1 MNVWLNLNFR
11 YVLRE
16 SNELNA
22 SHDWFCFE
30 CDVLVDKRSKQYHKC
45 KDCWRVFHSKC
56 LRRLTLFEHNF
67 EYLQCLYCKR
77 LGEEK
82 DGFIG
87 LKRVDN
93 KRLNTLIKYLLIF
106 LRNQMKESYNL
117 FTIDYGIKES
127 MIVFKKMDLKV
138 MEDKTKSNSY
148 KSLMEFENDFFIF
161 MHNLYIT
168 TYDFESI
175 AKKFADLK
183 EYFKKEIIELRIC
196 VDCYERSNDKEF
208 QMSNKDWFCE
218 PCDPPHKLLFAK
230 IKGFPYW
237 PAKLIKDNANGKYIV
252 RFFDKGCTKI
262 DVKANETHPIE
273 DFINKDCVRKNNKL
287 KAPMKMLDK
296 YLSNLNNNSSPKQ
309 TPVITAQQIADNII
323 EQITNT
329 SVERTPHN
337 IQHIEDCIEEV
348 VNEAYNKNERK
359 SPRILSKRKLNYK
372 QTLSK
377 NKSFTVIK
385 SRSNSSDSSV
395 NCVPLLATD
404 LPQLSSVKKIKLQT
418 NKKLNV
424 SQNNDEVI
432 DKNISNQ
439 TLIQTQNAS
448 QNESMNVCEQTNV
461 ETSREAMNEANEE
474 TVVTERPL
482 NGIDGDLSSGNSG
495 TDSMANS
502 MLTESRVSNNANQ
515 AQNQNISELQ
525 INTIVTQTPNSN

>member
-1 MNVWLNLNFR
+1 L
-11 YVLRE
+11 
-16 SNELNA
+16 S
-22 SHDWFCFE
+22 
-30 CDVLVDKRSKQYHKC
+30 
-45 KDCWRVFHSKC
+45 
-56 LRRLTLFEHNF
+56 
-67 EYLQCLYCKR
+67 
-77 LGEEK
+77 EEK

-87 LKRVDN
+87 LQRVDN
-93 KRLNTLIKYLLIF
+93 QRLNTLIKYLLIF
-106 LRNQMKESYNL
+106 LRNQLKESYNS

-161 MHNLYIT
+161 MHNLYIM
-168 TYDFESI
+168 TYDFGAI
-175 AKKFADLK
+175 ANKFADLK

-196 VDCYERSNDKEF
+196 VDCYERLNDKEL
-208 QMSNKDWFCE
+208 QMLNKDWFCE

-237 PAKLIKDNANGKYIV
+237 PAKLIKDDGNGKYIV
-252 RFFDKGCTKI
+252 RFFDKGYTKI

-273 DFINKDCVRKNNKL
+273 EFIEKDCVRKNNKL

-296 YLSNLNNNSSPKQ
+296 YLTKLNNNLSSKQ
-309 TPVITAQQIADNII
+309 TPVITDNII
-323 EQITNT
+323 EQMTHT

-337 IQHIEDCIEEV
+337 IQHIENCIEEV
-348 VNEAYNKNERK
+348 VNNKNERK
-359 SPRILSKRKLNYK
+359 SPRILGKRKLNYK
-372 QTLSK
+372 QTLSR

-385 SRSNSSDSSV
+385 SSNSSDSSV

-404 LPQLSSVKKIKLQT
+404 LPQLSSVKKIKLQN
-418 NKKLNV
+418 NKKLNI

-439 TLIQTQNAS
+439 TLIQTQNAP
-448 QNESMNVCEQTNV
+448 QNESMNISEQTNV
-461 ETSREAMNEANEE
+461 EASRKAMNEANEK

-502 MLTESRVSNNANQ
+502 MSTESIVSNDANG
-515 AQNQNISELQ
+515 AQNQNLSELQ
-525 INTIVTQTPNSN
+525 NNTNVNQRPNSN

>member
-1 MNVWLNLNFR
+1 MNFR
-11 YVLRE
+11 YVL
-16 SNELNA
+16 NEPNA

-30 CDVLVDKRSKQYHKC
+30 CDILVDKRSKQYHKC

-56 LRRLTLFEHNF
+56 LRRLTPFEHNF
-67 EYLQCLYCKR
+67 ECLQCLYCKR
-77 LGEEK
+77 LSEEK
-82 DGFIG
+82 EGFIG
-87 LKRVDN
+87 LQRVDN
-93 KRLNTLIKYLLIF
+93 QRLNTLIKYLLIF
-106 LRNQMKESYNL
+106 LKNQMKESYNL
-117 FTIDYGIKES
+117 FTIDYGTKES

-148 KSLMEFENDFFIF
+148 KSLLEFENDFFIF

-168 TYDFESI
+168 TYDFEAI

-196 VDCYERSNDKEF
+196 VDCYERSNDKEL

-218 PCDPPHKLLFAK
+218 PCDPPHKVLFAK

-237 PAKLIKDNANGKYIV
+237 PAKLIKDDGNGRYII
-252 RFFDKGCTKI
+252 RFFDKGFTKL

-296 YLSNLNNNSSPKQ
+296 YLTNLNNNSSLKQ
-309 TPVITAQQIADNII
+309 TPVITAQQITDNEII
-323 EQITNT
+323 DNEITDNDITDNITNT
-329 SVERTPHN
+329 TVEPTPHN
-337 IQHIEDCIEEV
+337 IQHIENCIEEV
-348 VNEAYNKNERK
+348 VNEVYNKNERK
-359 SPRILSKRKLNYK
+359 SSRILSKRKLNYK
-372 QTLSK
+372 QTLGK

-385 SRSNSSDSSV
+385 SRSNSSDSSI
-395 NCVPLLATD
+395 NCVPLLETD
-404 LPQLSSVKKIKLQT
+404 LSSVKKIKLQT

-424 SQNNDEVI
+424 SQNNEVI

-439 TLIQTQNAS
+439 TLIQTQKVP

-461 ETSREAMNEANEE
+461 EASREAMNEANKE

-482 NGIDGDLSSGNSG
+482 DGIEGDLSFGNLG
-495 TDSMANS
+495 TNS
-502 MLTESRVSNNANQ
+502 MLTESSVSNNANQ
-515 AQNQNISELQ
+515 KLSELQ
-525 INTIVTQTPNSN
+525 INTITPNSN